1 MAKNRI
7 KYNNVDV
14 HIKNLKELR
23 AEYVKKDDIAAVVV
37 IDRAIEKWERIRLGE
52 MKKMS
57 FSVLSIAFIVFL
69 FIVSI
74 LCFVKKLHDTG
85 LMYMIFTIASCLLF
99 YWVLNT

>member
-23 AEYVKKDDIAAVVV
+23 AEYVKKDDIAAVVA

-52 MKKMS
+52 MKK
-57 FSVLSIAFIVFL
+57 
-69 FIVSI
+69 
-74 LCFVKKLHDTG
+74 
-85 LMYMIFTIASCLLF
+85 
-99 YWVLNT
+99 